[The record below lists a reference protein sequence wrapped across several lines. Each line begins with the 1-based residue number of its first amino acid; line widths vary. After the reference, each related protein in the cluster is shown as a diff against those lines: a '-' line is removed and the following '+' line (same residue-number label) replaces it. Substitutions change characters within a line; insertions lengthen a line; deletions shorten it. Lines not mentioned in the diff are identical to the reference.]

1 MPASKPSFAS
11 CMDLAWSDLTTP
23 DTTPLPVPL
32 DELHLHR
39 LLVALDGSANAE
51 LALAA
56 ALTAAQRDHA
66 QLTLL
71 AVVPDVLGQSA
82 GWMAGAG
89 DPARLQQE
97 ADAYAQKILRDAVE
111 RLPAAIPVTTI
122 LRHGK
127 AGHEIVAQA
136 RGGNYD
142 AIVMG
147 ARGLGRVG
155 ALIGSVSTYVLHH
168 AETAVFVA
176 HAPREPR
183 G

>member
-1 MPASKPSFAS
+1 MTIDLPTPEAS
-11 CMDLAWSDLTTP
+11 
-23 DTTPLPVPL
+23 PLPVPL

-39 LLVALDGSANAE
+39 VLVALDGSANSE

-71 AVVPDVLGQSA
+71 AVIPDVFAQSA
-82 GWMAGAG
+82 GWLAAAA

-97 ADAYAQKILRDAVE
+97 ADAYGQRLLRDAVE
-111 RLPAAIPVTTI
+111 RLPEEIPVTTVV
-122 LRHGK
+122 RRGK
-127 AGHEIVAQA
+127 AGPEIVAQA
-136 RGGNYD
+136 RCGNYD

-147 ARGLGRVG
+147 ARGVGRVG

-168 AETAVFVA
+168 ADTAVFVA

-183 G
+183 D

>member
-1 MPASKPSFAS
+1 MTT
-11 CMDLAWSDLTTP
+11 DLTTP
-23 DTTPLPVPL
+23 EPTTLTVPL

-56 ALTAAQRDHA
+56 ALTAAQRAHA

-71 AVVPDVLGQSA
+71 AVVPDVFAQCA
-82 GWMAGAG
+82 RWMTAGA
-89 DPARLQQE
+89 DPATLQQE
-97 ADAYAQKILRDAVE
+97 ADAYAQRVLRDAVE
-111 RLPAAIPVTTI
+111 RLPEAIPVTTV
-122 LRHGK
+122 LRRGK
-127 AGHEIVAQA
+127 AGPEIVAQA

-147 ARGLGRVG
+147 ARGVGRVG
-155 ALIGSVSTYVLHH
+155 ALIGSVSSYVLHH